1 MLQENGADM
10 HSTLGLWLTADGRLQ
25 LKLDHLEVEQM
36 LYNKY
41 VSLGES
47 AHLPVRSIG
56 AKYTILLVSITDLS
70 AGHQGN
76 AKGNGY

>member
-25 LKLDHLEVEQM
+25 LKLDHPEVEQM

-41 VSLGES
+41 DSLGES

-56 AKYTILLVSITDLS
+56 
-70 AGHQGN
+70 
-76 AKGNGY
+76 